1 MSYKTLILFGGN
13 FAQTREL
20 FVKALA
26 MIGQQMGPVQKYS
39 GLYVSAPWGFESK
52 TDFLNMV
59 AQVETT
65 LAPEQQLEVLLY
77 IEKELGRKRKSHGGY
92 ESRGIDLDILFI
104 GNLVIDLPQLTVPHP
119 RLHLRRF
126 TLLPLCEK
134 WSHWIHPVLNQ
145 SMACLLASCPDQGS
159 VGLARQS
166 LEP

>member
-1 MSYKTLILFGGN
+1 MNYRTLILFGGN
-13 FAQTREL
+13 FKQTRKL
-20 FVKALA
+20 FIKALA
-26 MIGQQMGPVQKYS
+26 LIEDQMGVVIKQS
-39 GLYVSAPWGFESK
+39 GLYVSAPWGFEAQ

-59 AQVETT
+59 AEVETR
-65 LAPEQQLEVLLY
+65 LSPEQQLEVLLH

-104 GNLVIDLPQLTVPHP
+104 DNLVIDQPQLTVPHP

-126 TLLPLCEK
+126 TLVPLCEK
-134 WSHWIHPVLNQ
+134 WNYWIHPVLNQ
-145 SMACLLASCPDQGS
+145 SMASLLASCPDQGS